1 MCVCVCV
8 CVSSRRGGRP
18 NDNAKMNAEKF
29 LYAARQKKAKQKC
42 DLCDLSSLVSAKVRH
57 IKIYKFLSLLEPRK
71 SAHLFGKGKKNTHCT
86 DKERRTMEASDD
98 DRSSHGLTCHTAPV
112 RFILIYIIDSLFFHV
127 SPFLAPVAD
136 GESHTF
142 LFLSLLCVLINRAS
156 SSSLRTN

>member
-1 MCVCVCV
+1 MRLCVCLCFKPAGRASERQRENE
-8 CVSSRRGGRP
+8 CGEISLRR
-18 NDNAKMNAEKF
+18 
-29 LYAARQKKAKQKC
+29 QTKKSQTFC
-42 DLCDLSSLVSAKVRH
+42 DLCDLSSLVSAKVRY
-57 IKIYKFLSLLEPRK
+57 IKIKFLSLLEPRK

>member
-1 MCVCVCV
+1 MRLCVCLCFKPAGRASERQHENE
-8 CVSSRRGGRP
+8 CGEISLRR
-18 NDNAKMNAEKF
+18 
-29 LYAARQKKAKQKC
+29 QTKKSQTFC
-42 DLCDLSSLVSAKVRH
+42 DLCDLSSLVSAKVRY
-57 IKIYKFLSLLEPRK
+57 IKIKFLSLLGEPRK
-71 SAHLFGKGKKNTHCT
+71 SAHLFGKGKKNTHRT